1 MKTFDPKEK
10 RERYSDANRDQQS
23 FRRSYSRRDDSSSNQ
38 EYDTPS
44 EFMKDQ
50 RKERHQYSGTE
61 SRFGKGSREESGK
74 RRSFNP
80 NFTRDP
86 TASLSAKTAA
96 ITIGIRSITIIVG
109 MIVRVVLVGIP
120 AKSMPIMPIVTKRV
134 VKAAEVT
141 TVGRPIAGMIAT
153 AKGRIVKSVMIVA
166 RSVRMERIVGDV
178 MGSVATITAI
188 VVRAAV
194 MEIVKRVTPIMMLR
208 IIPVSM
214 LRNRPVPSV

>member
-80 NFTRDP
+80 NFTRDNRLKGEEHGNRWDREEERP
-86 TASLSAKTAA
+86 RRY
-96 ITIGIRSITIIVG
+96 G
-109 MIVRVVLVGIP
+109 
-120 AKSMPIMPIVTKRV
+120 
-134 VKAAEVT
+134 E
-141 TVGRPIAGMIAT
+141 GRPVFPQ
-153 AKGRIVKSVMIVA
+153 KQ
-166 RSVRMERIVGDV
+166 
-178 MGSVATITAI
+178 
-188 VVRAAV
+188 
-194 MEIVKRVTPIMMLR
+194 PL
-208 IIPVSM
+208 
-214 LRNRPVPSV
+214 